1 MTAASA
7 GRDTPPWAAW
17 CLIASGVAAGAI
29 WIVFTQSH
37 GPTSY
42 NENRTVLGGNMYFW
56 GWLLGTIPNAL
67 LVAGLLGLRPMLLA
81 GAGKVAR
88 TGYVLALI
96 GLAVA
101 GALDLIWRALGPPL
115 LVPVQALGLVLL
127 GVGPP
132 AGGAR
137 RPRAD
142 VRAVIAVVGILLTAA
157 FGLALIPLD
166 VFDRIHG
173 YRIYGAMAH
182 LATGI
187 GWVVAGLLCLR
198 PTRPAEV
205 AASA

>member
-1 MTAASA
+1 MTAAPA
-7 GRDTPPWAAW
+7 GRDTPRWAAW
-17 CLIASGVAAGAI
+17 CLIASGLAAAAI

-67 LVAGLLGLRPMLLA
+67 LVAGLLGMRPMLLH
-81 GAGKVAR
+81 GAGRAAR
-88 TGYVLALI
+88 TGYVLALL

-101 GALDLIWRALGPPL
+101 GAIDLVARSLGPPL
-115 LVPVQALGLVLL
+115 LMPVQALGLVLL

-132 AGGAR
+132 AGGAQ

-142 VRAVIAVVGILLTAA
+142 VRAVIAVVGILLAAA